1 MVFNLLFKL
10 FGTFYFFK
18 IKGHLLVQYPC
29 GYLGHQNLGH
39 QSIQKWPDMTSSLYV
54 IYVSGHYWM
63 FAVQITECVF
73 SLKSLGLLT
82 PTHPQFRTK
91 S

>member
-1 MVFNLLFKL
+1 MFAVQIAECVFSLNSLGLW
-10 FGTFYFFK
+10 TPTHFFLSVSYSQK
-18 IKGHLLVQYPC
+18 SVGP
-29 GYLGHQNLGH
+29 
-39 QSIQKWPDMTSSLYV
+39 QSIMKWPDMTSSLYV

-63 FAVQITECVF
+63 FAVQITEYVF